1 MDYWTVVTNV
11 VNPMAFSLKIVV
23 FRIRLT
29 TFVTEVLASGFTL
42 LRFDDVCNVA
52 AHRSLS
58 QAGMPP
64 PHS

>member
-1 MDYWTVVTNV
+1 MDYRTVVTNV

-29 TFVTEVLASGFTL
+29 TFVTAVLARRFKL
-42 LRFDDVCNVA
+42 LRFDDVCNAA

-64 PHS
+64 HS